1 MYYSKCMTKISRIKL
16 DPKHL
21 EFFLSNFWSLIT
33 LLENKE
39 QVKNFLKDL
48 LTHTEMKMFAKR
60 IQIAKMLMEG
70 YNYRD
75 IRNYVKVTDG
85 TIARISNVLETEG
98 EGLKLAIVYLQKIE
112 KEIEKERMSFAPNL
126 KNKYPAYFL
135 PEIIVEKIGKK
146 IKSQNKKLSV
156 KRDISL

>member
-1 MYYSKCMTKISRIKL
+1 MTKVSRTRI

-21 EFFLSNFWSLIT
+21 GFFLNNFWNLIT
-33 LLENKE
+33 LLENKD

-60 IQIAKMLMEG
+60 IQIAKMLLEG
-70 YNYRD
+70 YSYRD

-85 TIARISNVLETEG
+85 TIARISNVLEIEG
-98 EGLKLAIVYLQKIE
+98 EGLKSAIVYLQKIE
-112 KEIEKERMSFAPNL
+112 KEIDKERMRITPNL
-126 KNKYPAYFL
+126 KKKYPAYFL
-135 PEIIVEKIGKK
+135 PEIIIEEAGKR
-146 IKSQNKKLSV
+146 IKARNKKLSV